1 MPQEE
6 GLKPQEGTGA
16 KKALVPGTCA
26 TRRYCAL
33 ICNGTLHY
41 RIVCPAGYN
50 MTAFTIQQHTFL
62 GELVCNVHDKV
73 WFHIRFR
80 VSGLTKNIVASTV

>member
-1 MPQEE
+1 
-6 GLKPQEGTGA
+6 
-16 KKALVPGTCA
+16 
-26 TRRYCAL
+26 
-33 ICNGTLHY
+33 
-41 RIVCPAGYN
+41 
-50 MTAFTIQQHTFL
+50 MTAFTIQQYTFL